1 MLLFTPSARLILKLI
16 NLSCPMT
23 KKDNLALYQKENLDL
38 EEIRPILPLTF
49 ATIYSALQPEDKEI
63 TPRVLVRAFSS
74 EKHLS
79 QTNQRFKS
87 GLVYLKGRI
96 YPFIEFMKE
105 KNIHLDSP
113 ENVAALTLFDTLTL
127 AQVVNLSDSQ
137 KAKLN
142 LSGITVFNA
151 VIPKVWKSQIQK
163 GESVFVHFGAVISPV
178 TPGLEKTAQE
188 ILKLH
193 QKSPL
198 FQKALKLCPK
208 EIDCLNF
215 CPSLEKQGMN
225 LTHYLEAQM

>member
-1 MLLFTPSARLILKLI
+1 MLLFTPSARLILRLI

-23 KKDNLALYQKENLDL
+23 KKNLALYQKGNLGL

-63 TPRVLVRAFSS
+63 TPRVLIRAFSS
-74 EKHLS
+74 EEHLS
-79 QTNQRFKS
+79 QTKQRLNS

-96 YPFIEFMKE
+96 YPFVEFMKA

-127 AQVVNLSDSQ
+127 AQVISLSDSQ

-151 VIPKVWKSQIQK
+151 VIPKIWKRQIHK

-178 TPGLEKTAQE
+178 TPELEKTAQE
-188 ILKLH
+188 ISQLH
-193 QKSPL
+193 QKSLL
-198 FQKALKLCPK
+198 FQKALALCPK
-208 EIDCLNF
+208 EIDCLSF
-215 CPSLEKQGMN
+215 CPSFKKQGMN